1 MLLVSQKRS
10 SYSLLKFVYVTSQLR
25 YSFVV
30 HPLLRE
36 ILDPPLL
43 TGTYF
48 RGYFITL
55 TVIRGVLFS
64 RFQWT
69 TLKKDIKFLDLSVR
83 NDSELA

>member
-1 MLLVSQKRS
+1 MLLVRQKRS

-43 TGTYF
+43 MVLTFAGTLF
-48 RGYFITL
+48 RNFGE

-64 RFQWT
+64 RFQVAR
-69 TLKKDIKFLDLSVR
+69 LDFWR
-83 NDSELA
+83 GIPPTFEH